1 MWRHRAGYGRLLVV
15 VKVGLADESGKIVTR
30 LFNDLSQPSLS
41 TFVDRVETL
50 TDGDLEH
57 SQVCVC
63 PQQPFVRELQFAT
76 HAL

>member
-1 MWRHRAGYGRLLVV
+1 
-15 VKVGLADESGKIVTR
+15 
-30 LFNDLSQPSLS
+30 
-41 TFVDRVETL
+41 L